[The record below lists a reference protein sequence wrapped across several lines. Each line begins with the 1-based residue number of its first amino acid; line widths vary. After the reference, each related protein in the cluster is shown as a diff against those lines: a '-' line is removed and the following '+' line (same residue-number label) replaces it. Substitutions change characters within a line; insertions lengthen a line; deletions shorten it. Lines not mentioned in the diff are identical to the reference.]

1 MSPSLPRVTTSTDCT
16 SRYPMIIHSRK
27 ETLPGVSGLRLMPR
41 KIAGIATMTIE
52 ASMVA
57 IVMAS
62 VVLERATHL

>member
-1 MSPSLPRVTTSTDCT
+1 
-16 SRYPMIIHSRK
+16 MIIHSRK